1 MRAIMIQLITA
12 VFVSAVF
19 GALIASLRTPQA
31 ANLKQVKFHQVEM
44 SLSSVEADGFRAMG
58 LAPLVDVD

>member
-12 VFVSAVF
+12 VCVSAVF
-19 GALIASLRTPQA
+19 GALIASLRTPQP
-31 ANLKQVKFHQVEM
+31 ANLKFHQVEM
-44 SLSSVEADGFRAMG
+44 SLSSVEADGFRAMR